1 MSEEIQLS
9 EQQQEIVGLSD
20 GEHLVLAPPGTG
32 KTELLA
38 RRVSMALQRGI
49 PPEKMICL
57 TFTNRAAKGMKE
69 RVDSTYP
76 GSNVFIGNIHN
87 LCINFLYANKLIPR
101 FMQLLDE
108 EDQEQLITEAKET
121 EQGTDEKIVDLIKL
135 NNYLN
140 QKKYGVP
147 PTVIVQ
153 PDAKYL
159 SSRIAKLIC
168 QRYEKL
174 KKESWLLDFDDLLTL
189 TYTHLSKD
197 VTEKEYKYSG
207 YTWLQVD
214 EVQDLNP
221 LQWEIIRAISEPDS
235 HKVYFGDYEQA
246 IFSFM
251 GARVERLKAIEQQC
265 TVHNMQKNFRSPSY
279 LLKLFVDF
287 AKAHLNPGW
296 LHEPVAEHEVEPK
309 KDYLLLANIKK
320 TDKDEYEFIADKLLP
335 LCMKEPDKQT
345 AIIVRFNRT
354 ADAIAN
360 VLSQRQIQ
368 YFKISGFDLFRR
380 KSVKDIMAFL
390 TVQVM
395 DKDRMSWA
403 RMFEIFAKI
412 ESLKAARGFVNTLFD
427 LGFAP
432 ADFLSTST
440 YNVSAFEDF
449 AYTFRN
455 QRMVVFDTETTG
467 LNTDTEDIIQIA
479 AIELINGKIGQEFEI
494 YLHTD
499 KDLTES
505 EKVHKISKAFLDEHG
520 VDAKE
525 GLLKFNE
532 FVNGS
537 PLLAHNLYYDWNIL
551 NSNNK
556 RRGIADVVTFRQNN
570 FDSLF
575 LTRRLY
581 PALNSY
587 RLTDLIT
594 TLEFEGYNTHNALDD
609 VRATVNLLVRIIPD
623 IEKKNEARAKFLA
636 ENVRRFDNFRNGF
649 SPLWQKCKEERSATT
664 TFPNI
669 INGFLSYMEQAG
681 FGGINS
687 EDSLLLQRLLRHME
701 IKCGELP
708 RQELLK
714 KYLPEYKLYKESDL
728 ILGDEQVV
736 IVTVHKAKGL
746 EFENVIIPECVQD
759 VYPSWSAKT
768 PQAVAEDARLLY
780 VALTR
785 AKKRLYITTHE
796 KEVGKNGQF
805 FRKPSPFLDCIRK
818 YFREGNIS

>member
-1 MSEEIQLS
+1 MSEEIKLSDEQQKIVELS
-9 EQQQEIVGLSD
+9 E

-38 RRVSMALQRGI
+38 RRVSLALQSGI
-49 PPEKMICL
+49 PSGKMICL

-69 RVDSTYP
+69 RVDMTHP

-87 LCINFLYANKLIPR
+87 LCINFLYGNKLIPR

-108 EDQEQLITEAKET
+108 EDQELLMIEAKESEKGT
-121 EQGTDEKIVDLIKL
+121 EERTVELIKL

-140 QKKYGVP
+140 QKKYGFSP
-147 PTVIVQ
+147 NIIIK

-159 SSRIAKLIC
+159 SSPIAKLIC

-174 KKESWLLDFDDLLTL
+174 KKESWLLDFDDLLTQ
-189 TYTHLSKD
+189 TYIHLSKD
-197 VTEKEYKYSG
+197 VTEKEYLYSG
-207 YTWLQVD
+207 YTWMQVD

-221 LQWEIIRAISEPDS
+221 LQWEIIRSISEPDA

-251 GARVERLKAIEQQC
+251 GARLERLQAIEDRC
-265 TVHNMQKNFRSPSY
+265 TVHNLQKNFRSPSY
-279 LLKLFVDF
+279 LLKLYIDF
-287 AKAHLNPGW
+287 AKAHLSPKW
-296 LHEPVAEHEVEPK
+296 KQEPVPEREVEPG
-309 KDYLLLANIKK
+309 KDCLLLAHVKK
-320 TDKDEYEFIADKLLP
+320 SNLQEYDFIADKLLP

-345 AIIVRFNRT
+345 AIIVRFNQT
-354 ADAIAN
+354 ADSIAR

-380 KSVKDIMAFL
+380 KPVKDIMAFL
-390 TVQVM
+390 TVQLL
-395 DKDRMSWA
+395 DKDRLSWA

-412 ESLKAARGFVNTLFD
+412 ESLKASRSFVNTLFD

-432 ADFLSTST
+432 ADFLGTGVK
-440 YNVSAFEDF
+440 NVSAFEDF
-449 AYTFRN
+449 AYTFNN

-467 LNTDTEDIIQIA
+467 LDTKTEDIIQIA
-479 AIELINGKIGQEFEI
+479 AIELINGKAGREFEI
-494 YLHTD
+494 YLRTD

-505 EKVHKISKAFLDEHG
+505 EKVHKISKSYLDEHG

-532 FVNGS
+532 FVNGA
-537 PLLAHNLYYDWNIL
+537 PLLAHNLYYDWSIL
-551 NSNNK
+551 TANNK
-556 RRGIADVVTFRQNN
+556 RRGIEDVVSFRQNN

-575 LTRRLY
+575 LARRLY

-594 TLEFEGYNTHNALDD
+594 SLEFEGYNTHNALDD
-609 VRATVNLLVRIIPD
+609 VRATVNLLKRIIPD
-623 IEKKNEARAKFLA
+623 VEKKNVERTKFLS
-636 ENVRRFDNFRNGF
+636 ENVKRLDNFRFGF
-649 SPLWQKCKEERSATT
+649 MPLWQKCKEERNIPT
-664 TFPNI
+664 TFPNMI
-669 INGFLSYMEQAG
+669 RNFLEYMEQAG
-681 FGGINS
+681 FGSISS
-687 EDSLLLQRLLRHME
+687 EDSLLLQRLLRHMD
-701 IKCGELP
+701 IKCGEMP
-708 RQELLK
+708 QQELLK

-728 ILGDEQVV
+728 ILGEEQIV
-736 IVTVHKAKGL
+736 IITVHKAKGL

-759 VYPSWSAKT
+759 IYPSWSSKT
-768 PQAVAEDARLLY
+768 PQAREEDARLLY

-785 AKKRLYITTHE
+785 AKKRLYITTHASAAN
-796 KEVGKNGQF
+796 KGGVF
-805 FRKPSPFLDCIRK
+805 FRKPSPFLDCIQK
-818 YFREGNIS
+818 YFRVGNIS